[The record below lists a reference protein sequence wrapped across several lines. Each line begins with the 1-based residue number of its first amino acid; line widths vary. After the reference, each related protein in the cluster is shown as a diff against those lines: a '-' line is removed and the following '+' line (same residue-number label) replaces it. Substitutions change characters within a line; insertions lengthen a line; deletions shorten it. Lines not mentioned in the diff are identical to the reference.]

1 MAAHPTT
8 NCSLL
13 FCFFKVDEDEVDAG
27 RASKEP
33 LTLFVK
39 NLSFSTTEAG
49 LRSCFEQGGL
59 RVRSVSIP
67 RKKGRGSS
75 EATLSMGFGF
85 VECADLG
92 LVTKALSVSYE

>member
-1 MAAHPTT
+1 M
-8 NCSLL
+8 S
-13 FCFFKVDEDEVDAG
+13 KVDEDEVDAG

-39 NLSFSTTEAG
+39 NLAFSTTETG

-59 RVRSVSIP
+59 TVRSVSIP

-85 VECADLG
+85 VECADPG
-92 LVTKALSVSYE
+92 LIDKALSVSEL